1 MVVRPLALAPPSET
15 PRAQWRADRK
25 PKEDEHT
32 PGAGDFVAVLVP
44 IITTPDVNVVERR
57 AVRFDSD
64 LHEVRARTSEL
75 ETEDACLVRT
85 TGA

>member
-1 MVVRPLALAPPSET
+1 VKLRGLSGWQIVS
-15 PRAQWRADRK
+15 QRK
-25 PKEDEHT
+25 TSHA

-75 ETEDACLVRT
+75 ETEDA
-85 TGA
+85 